1 MQCPHCRTDNR
12 QGRRFCAA
20 CGGAL
25 PMPCASCG
33 FVNEPAE
40 RFCGGCGMALASP
53 AAASV
58 PPTAPAATASADR
71 RPVTVMFADLAG
83 YTALSG
89 SLDPED
95 SHRLLRRFFEVV
107 DGIVIGFGGTIDKHI
122 GDSVMALFGAPVAHG
137 DDPER
142 AVRAAVDIQ
151 AAMPGLA
158 SESGHK
164 LRVHVGIALGEVV
177 ASGIGSV
184 AHSAYT
190 VTGEAANLAARL
202 MERAAP
208 GETLVADNLRRATAS
223 VAAFEEV
230 GAERFKGLP
239 QPELIH
245 RLVGLRTDRTAGP
258 VMVGR
263 QGELTQLLTV
273 LDACRD
279 SGRGGAVAIRG
290 EPGIGKST
298 LLRELTVATAGRG
311 VRYIFGRVLD
321 FGAHRG
327 EDTLAV
333 VTATL
338 LGCVAE
344 APTEAKLTAI
354 AEAVRQGRVS
364 EPARPFLLD
373 LLGVALPPDS
383 QAVYA
388 AMDARARRRGKGAA
402 LAQLLHA
409 ASREQPL
416 LICIED
422 VHWANADMLHLL
434 ARLVSAAGTCAAVVV
449 MTTRVEGDPLDAAW
463 RAQSGGEPSVVI
475 DLRPLRPQDA
485 ANLASAI
492 ESEIDEF
499 VRQCIDRAEGNPL
512 FLEQLLRSRRDGGG
526 KLPHSLQGVVLAR
539 LDTLPEADRRA
550 LQAASVLGQR
560 FDPED
565 LAALLGGA
573 SHDCTRMVQRQLL
586 RPDGDSYLFAHAL
599 IRDGVYASLTRER
612 KRELHAKAAARFVDR
627 DPALR
632 AEHLDRA
639 EDPAAARAYL
649 RAAEV
654 EAEAYRLERATALAT
669 RGLEL
674 ATERDDIVKLGLIA
688 GRLRLDAGMA
698 KSAREAFAAA
708 AAVTIDDHDRC
719 RTLIGLAA
727 ADRILAD
734 LDKAMESLGTAESIA
749 GAAGMPALLSEIHYM
764 RGNLQFALG
773 RSEACLREHRLAL
786 EAAERADAPEWKAR
800 ALSGLGDAAYMQG
813 RVATALAHF
822 RDCVELAGRHKLLR
836 VTPPNQCMIGNCMAY
851 GLQFDGAL
859 VEIAAARVA
868 AGRIGDRFGE
878 MFAGECEA
886 FVLYAAERFQ
896 EAEAPAEAALG
907 LAVRLGARR
916 YEAILQ
922 TILGRVRLAQH
933 RSKEARELLDLAM
946 RRAEETGMGFCGPLI
961 CGVQALICG
970 PNDAGREWIARGEA
984 LLPQG
989 MLVHNHVFFRK
1000 TAIDWAIDAGDWTMV
1015 ERLAQA
1021 LSEYVVAEDNE
1032 YAEFFVSRARALA
1045 ALARNPQDLQAAEA
1059 MKRLSATARAVD
1071 LRI

>member
-12 QGRRFCAA
+12 EGRRFCGACGQALPAA
-20 CGGAL
+20 CAG
-25 PMPCASCG
+25 CG
-33 FVNEPAE
+33 FVNEPTA
-40 RFCGGCGMALASP
+40 RFCGGCGTAVA
-53 AAASV
+53 
-58 PPTAPAATASADR
+58 APAAVATAPSAAVADR
-71 RPVTVMFADLAG
+71 RPVTVMFADLSG
-83 YTALSG
+83 YSALSG

-95 SHRLLRRFFEVV
+95 THRLLRRFFEVV
-107 DGIVIGFGGTIDKHI
+107 DGIVVAFGGAIDKHI

-142 AVRAAVDIQ
+142 AIRAALDIQ

-158 SESGHK
+158 TEFGRD
-164 LRVHVGIALGEVV
+164 LRVHLGMALGEVV
-177 ASGIGSV
+177 ASGVGSA

-202 MERAAP
+202 MERAAA
-208 GETLVADNLRRATAS
+208 GEILVADSLRQATES
-223 VAAFEEV
+223 VAMFEA
-230 GAERFKGLP
+230 GG
-239 QPELIH
+239 PELLKGWTRPELVH
-245 RLVGLRTDRTAGP
+245 RLAGLRSDRAARP
-258 VMVGR
+258 AMVGR
-263 QGELTQLLTV
+263 QGQLAQLLAV

-290 EPGIGKST
+290 EPGIGKSR
-298 LLRELTVATAGRG
+298 LLQELNIVAVGRG
-311 VRYIFGRVLD
+311 VRCIFGRVFD

-327 EDTLAV
+327 EDALAV

-338 LGCVAE
+338 LGCGGE
-344 APTEAKLTAI
+344 APTESKLAAI
-354 AEAVRQGRVS
+354 AEAVRQGHVS
-364 EPARPFLLD
+364 ESAQPFLFDLLD
-373 LLGVALPPDS
+373 LAQPPES

-388 AMDARARRRGKGAA
+388 AMDTRARRRGKGAA
-402 LAQLLHA
+402 LTRLLQA

-416 LICIED
+416 LICVED

-449 MTTRVEGDPLDAAW
+449 MTTRVEGDPFDAAW
-463 RAQSGGEPSVVI
+463 RAESGGEPSVVI
-475 DLRPLRPQDA
+475 DLRPLRPEDA

-499 VRQCIDRAEGNPL
+499 VRRCIDRAEGNPL

-539 LDTLPEADRRA
+539 LDNLLEADRRA

-560 FDPED
+560 FELDD
-565 LAALLGGA
+565 LTALTGVA
-573 SHDCTRMVQRQLL
+573 DYDCAQIVQRQLL
-586 RPDGDSYLFAHAL
+586 RPEGDGYLFAHAL

-612 KRELHAKAAARFVDR
+612 KGELHARAAARFADR
-627 DPALR
+627 DPALQ

-639 EDPAAARAYL
+639 GDPTAARAYL
-649 RAAEV
+649 RAAEA
-654 EAEAYRLERATALAT
+654 EADAYRLDRANALAT

-674 ATERDDIVKLGLIA
+674 AGQGDEAVRLGLVA

-698 KSAREAFAAA
+698 KAAREAFAMAA
-708 AAVTIDDHDRC
+708 AAAALDGHDRC
-719 RTLIGLAA
+719 RALIGLAA

-734 LDKAMESLGTAESIA
+734 LDRAMESLGTAESIA

-773 RSEACLREHRLAL
+773 RSESCLREHRLAL

-813 RVATALAHF
+813 RVATALRHF

-836 VTPPNQCMIGNCMAY
+836 VIPPNQCMIGNCMAY
-851 GLQFDGAL
+851 GLQFEGAL
-859 VEIAAARVA
+859 VEIAAARAA

-878 MFAGECEA
+878 MFARECEA

-907 LAVRLGARR
+907 LAVKLGARR

-922 TILGRVRLAQH
+922 TILGRVRLAQN
-933 RSKEARELLDLAM
+933 RLEEASELLDQAM

-970 PNDAGREWIARGEA
+970 PNDAGREWVARGEA

-989 MLVHNHVFFRK
+989 MLVHNHVFFRR

-1021 LSEYVVAEDNE
+1021 LSEYAAAEDNE
-1032 YAEFFVSRARALA
+1032 YAEFFVNRARALA
-1045 ALARNPQDLQAAEA
+1045 ALAGDPQDRQASET
-1059 MKRLSATARAVD
+1059 MERLAARARAVD